1 MAGERKFTSYQDWVN
16 LAREM
21 AAKEQKALPW
31 YQKQSLVYSRDI
43 TDVFGD
49 QVTDLESASKFLSD
63 FYLFHDQRLNN
74 KTMKVKAR
82 NDDDV
87 YNWFVSKLNIDSK
100 DSNGQKR
107 ALKSVVTVGRLIDKA
122 AKKEKDRAMKEWKE
136 VIPEQVFISAF
147 DTVRHK
153 DENENKNQVYELFDQ
168 LRGKFRKMKSK
179 KDSNK
184 KVA

>member
-1 MAGERKFTSYQDWVN
+1 
-16 LAREM
+16 
-21 AAKEQKALPW
+21 
-31 YQKQSLVYSRDI
+31 
-43 TDVFGD
+43 
-49 QVTDLESASKFLSD
+49 
-63 FYLFHDQRLNN
+63 
-74 KTMKVKAR
+74 
-82 NDDDV
+82 
-87 YNWFVSKLNIDSK
+87 
-100 DSNGQKR
+100 
-107 ALKSVVTVGRLIDKA
+107 
-122 AKKEKDRAMKEWKE
+122 